1 MVDPPDSAAYK
12 QRSMKITFLGTS
24 SATPTRR
31 RNVSAL
37 AFQPEQRSE
46 WWLFDCGEGTQHQ
59 VLRSSFT
66 LPKLRNIFI
75 THLHGDHCFG
85 LMGLLASR
93 ALQGAPEPLDLYGPR
108 GIEDLINAV
117 RKTCGLYL
125 PYALTIHQIPGPGI
139 VYEDDEYV
147 VRGVEVVHAGQ
158 TISYIIDE
166 KPQAGRFRIEE
177 AQRLNIPP
185 GPLYGKLK
193 KGEKVRLD
201 DGREID
207 GATLVDPPR
216 VGRKVVLMSDSC
228 DSSAAVPLA
237 QDADFV
243 VHEATYLGSTDAAQA
258 KEHRH
263 STAADAGR
271 FAAAIHARKLAIT
284 HISARYEQ
292 PDPEAKSVKDLVAE
306 AKSVFSGEVCA
317 AEDFLTVDVPRREGK
332 N

>member
-1 MVDPPDSAAYK
+1 
-12 QRSMKITFLGTS
+12 MKITFLGTS

-37 AFQPEQRSE
+37 ALQPDQRSE

-66 LPKLRNIFI
+66 LPKLRRIFI

-85 LMGLLASR
+85 LPGLLASR
-93 ALQGAPEPLDLYGPR
+93 ALQGAQEPLDIYGPR
-108 GIEDLINAV
+108 GINELLGAV

-125 PYALTIHQIPGPGI
+125 PYTLTVHEIPSPGPN
-139 VYEDDEYV
+139 VVFEDTEFA

-158 TISYIIDE
+158 TISYVVDE

-177 AQRLNIPP
+177 AQRLNLPP
-185 GPLYGKLK
+185 GPLFGRLK
-193 KGEKVRLD
+193 KGEKVTLA

-216 VGRKVVLMSDSC
+216 AGRKVVLMSDTC
-228 DSSAAVPLA
+228 DGSAALPLA
-237 QDADFV
+237 MDADFI
-243 VHEATYLGSTDAAQA
+243 VHEATFLGSTDGAQA

-271 FAAAIHARKLAIT
+271 FAAAANARKLAIT

-292 PDPEAKSVKDLVAE
+292 VDPEAKKVADLVAE
-306 AKSVFSGEVCA
+306 AKSVFSGEVVA
-317 AEDFLTVDVPRREGK
+317 AEDFLGIEIPRR
-332 N
+332 